1 MHIVNII
8 LGRSVALADKAD
20 GHRCSADLLIRYD
33 NDPFQLKMMM
43 MTEQPAAEEKQPAKN
58 SKERQFKGL
67 SLTERKQLRREK
79 LIEAGIEAYGTH
91 GFFSVTVKD
100 ICNEAK
106 LTERYFYESFKK
118 SENLFQTIFLKLI
131 DELQQ
136 NVMQAI
142 MQASS
147 DPKKMIEA
155 GLTALL
161 TTLKDNPQMARII
174 YIDAMLVQEL
184 HNQATIHET
193 MSRFDRMIHAFVM
206 LMMPN
211 IGRSEREIS
220 LVATGLNGYVTQ
232 IAIRWVMSGF
242 KQSMDEILSSCSI
255 VFLSLL
261 QTFSQ
266 HEPSVKK

>member
-1 MHIVNII
+1 
-8 LGRSVALADKAD
+8 
-20 GHRCSADLLIRYD
+20 
-33 NDPFQLKMMM
+33 
-43 MTEQPAAEEKQPAKN
+43 MTEQHENLEEKQNKPSQ

-67 SLTERKQLRREK
+67 SLTERKQARREK

-91 GFFSVTVKD
+91 GFFAVTVKD

-118 SENLFQTIFLKLI
+118 SDELFQTIFLKLI
-131 DELQQ
+131 DQLQH

-142 MQASS
+142 MQAST
-147 DPKKMIEA
+147 DPRKMIES

-161 TTLKDNPQMARII
+161 TTLKDNPRMARII

-184 HNQATIHET
+184 HNQATIYET
-193 MSRFDRMIHAFVM
+193 MLRFDRMIHAFVM
-206 LMMPN
+206 LMMPH
-211 IGRSEREIS
+211 IDRSEREIS

-232 IAIRWVMSGF
+232 IAIRWVVSGF
-242 KQSMDEILSSCSI
+242 KQSMQEVLSSCSI

-261 QTFSQ
+261 ETFS
-266 HEPSVKK
+266 EKEKIMKKESSSQPLD

>member
-1 MHIVNII
+1 
-8 LGRSVALADKAD
+8 
-20 GHRCSADLLIRYD
+20 
-33 NDPFQLKMMM
+33 
-43 MTEQPAAEEKQPAKN
+43 MTEPYENLEKKQNKL
-58 SKERQFKGL
+58 SQTKERQFKGL
-67 SLTERKQLRREK
+67 SLTERKQARREK

-91 GFFSVTVKD
+91 GFFAVTVKD

-118 SENLFQTIFLKLI
+118 SDELFQTIFLKLI
-131 DELQQ
+131 DQLQH

-142 MQASS
+142 MQAST
-147 DPKKMIEA
+147 DPRKMIES

-161 TTLKDNPQMARII
+161 TTLKDNPRMARII

-193 MSRFDRMIHAFVM
+193 MLRFDRMIHAFVM
-206 LMMPN
+206 LMMPH
-211 IGRSEREIS
+211 IDRSEREIS

-232 IAIRWVMSGF
+232 IAIRWVVSGF
-242 KQSMDEILSSCSI
+242 KQSMQEVLSSCSI

-261 QTFSQ
+261 DTFS
-266 HEPSVKK
+266 EKEKILKKESSS

>member
-1 MHIVNII
+1 
-8 LGRSVALADKAD
+8 
-20 GHRCSADLLIRYD
+20 
-33 NDPFQLKMMM
+33 
-43 MTEQPAAEEKQPAKN
+43 MTEQYENLEEKQNKPSKT
-58 SKERQFKGL
+58 KERQFKGL
-67 SLTERKQLRREK
+67 SLTERKQARREK

-91 GFFSVTVKD
+91 GFFAVTVKD

-118 SENLFQTIFLKLI
+118 SDELFQTIFLKLI
-131 DELQQ
+131 DQLQH

-142 MQASS
+142 MQASTE
-147 DPKKMIEA
+147 PRKMIES

-161 TTLKDNPQMARII
+161 TTLKDNPRMARII

-193 MSRFDRMIHAFVM
+193 MLRFDRMIHAFVM
-206 LMMPN
+206 LMMPH
-211 IGRSEREIS
+211 IDRSEREIS

-232 IAIRWVMSGF
+232 IAIRWVVSGF
-242 KQSMDEILSSCSI
+242 KQSMQEVLSSCSI

-261 QTFSQ
+261 DTFS
-266 HEPSVKK
+266 EKEKIMKKESSS

>member
-1 MHIVNII
+1 
-8 LGRSVALADKAD
+8 
-20 GHRCSADLLIRYD
+20 
-33 NDPFQLKMMM
+33 
-43 MTEQPAAEEKQPAKN
+43 MTEQHDNLQEKQKQTPKT
-58 SKERQFKGL
+58 KERQFKGL
-67 SLTERKQLRREK
+67 SLTERKQARREK

-91 GFFSVTVKD
+91 GFFAVTVKD

-118 SENLFQTIFLKLI
+118 SDELFQTIFLTLI
-131 DELQQ
+131 DQLQH

-147 DPKKMIEA
+147 DPRKMIEA

-161 TTLKDNPQMARII
+161 TTLRDNPRMARII

-193 MSRFDRMIHAFVM
+193 MLRFDRMIQAFVM
-206 LMMPN
+206 LMMPH
-211 IGRSEREIS
+211 IDRSEREIS
-220 LVATGLNGYVTQ
+220 FVATGLNGYVTQ
-232 IAIRWVMSGF
+232 IAIRWVVSGF
-242 KQSMDEILSSCSI
+242 KQSMEDVLSSCSI

-261 QTFSQ
+261 NTFS
-266 HEPSVKK
+266 EKGKILKKENP

>member
-1 MHIVNII
+1 
-8 LGRSVALADKAD
+8 
-20 GHRCSADLLIRYD
+20 
-33 NDPFQLKMMM
+33 
-43 MTEQPAAEEKQPAKN
+43 MTEQHDNLQEKQKQTPKT
-58 SKERQFKGL
+58 KERQFKGL
-67 SLTERKQLRREK
+67 SLTERKQARREK

-91 GFFSVTVKD
+91 GFFAVTVKD

-118 SENLFQTIFLKLI
+118 SDELFQTIFLTLI
-131 DELQQ
+131 DQLQH

-147 DPKKMIEA
+147 DPRKMIEA

-161 TTLKDNPQMARII
+161 TTLRDNPRMARII

-193 MSRFDRMIHAFVM
+193 MLRFDRMIQAFVM
-206 LMMPN
+206 LMMPH
-211 IGRSEREIS
+211 IDRSEREIS
-220 LVATGLNGYVTQ
+220 FVATGLNGYVTQ
-232 IAIRWVMSGF
+232 IAIRWVVSGF
-242 KQSMDEILSSCSI
+242 KQSLEDVLSSCSI

-261 QTFSQ
+261 NTFS
-266 HEPSVKK
+266 EKGKILKKENPLS

>member
-1 MHIVNII
+1 
-8 LGRSVALADKAD
+8 
-20 GHRCSADLLIRYD
+20 
-33 NDPFQLKMMM
+33 
-43 MTEQPAAEEKQPAKN
+43 MTESDIEANVTTTKKT
-58 SKERQFKGL
+58 KERQFKGL
-67 SLTERKQLRREK
+67 SLTERKQQRREK

-118 SENLFQTIFLKLI
+118 SEHLFQSIFLQLI

-142 MQASS
+142 MQAST
-147 DPKKMIEA
+147 DPKKMIES
-155 GLTALL
+155 GLSALL
-161 TTLKDNPQMARII
+161 TTLKNNPRMARII
-174 YIDAMLVQEL
+174 YVDAMLVQEL

-193 MSRFDRMIHAFVM
+193 MMRFDRMIQAFVM
-206 LMMPN
+206 LMMPHIN
-211 IGRSEREIS
+211 RSENEIS
-220 LVATGLNGYVTQ
+220 FVATGLNGYVTQ

-242 KQSMDEILSSCSI
+242 KQSKEEVLSSCSI

-261 QTFSQ
+261 DTFS
-266 HEPSVKK
+266 EKSDPIKA

>member
-1 MHIVNII
+1 MTN
-8 LGRSVALADKAD
+8 
-20 GHRCSADLLIRYD
+20 SAI
-33 NDPFQLKMMM
+33 PV
-43 MTEQPAAEEKQPAKN
+43 EKQQKTMT
-58 SKERQFKGL
+58 KERQFKGL
-67 SLTERKQLRREK
+67 SMAERQQARREK
-79 LIEAGIEAYGTH
+79 LIEAGIQAYGTH

-100 ICNEAK
+100 ICTEAK

-118 SENLFQTIFLKLI
+118 SEHLFQTIFLKLI

-136 NVMQAI
+136 NVMQAM

-161 TTLKDNPQMARII
+161 TTLRDNPRMARII

-193 MSRFDRMIHAFVM
+193 MGRFDRMIQAFVM

-211 IGRSEREIS
+211 LSRSEQEIS
-220 LVATGLNGYVTQ
+220 LVSTGLNGYVTQ

-242 KQSMDEILSSCSI
+242 KQSMEEVLSSCSI
-255 VFLSLL
+255 VFLALFES
-261 QTFSQ
+261 FSD
-266 HEPSVKK
+266 KK

>member
-1 MHIVNII
+1 
-8 LGRSVALADKAD
+8 
-20 GHRCSADLLIRYD
+20 
-33 NDPFQLKMMM
+33 
-43 MTEQPAAEEKQPAKN
+43 MTEQHENLEEKQNKPSK

-67 SLTERKQLRREK
+67 SLTERKQARREK

-91 GFFSVTVKD
+91 GFFAVTVKD

-118 SENLFQTIFLKLI
+118 SDELFQTIFLKLI
-131 DELQQ
+131 DQLQH

-142 MQASS
+142 MQAST
-147 DPKKMIEA
+147 DPRKMIES

-161 TTLKDNPQMARII
+161 TTLKDNPRMARII

-193 MSRFDRMIHAFVM
+193 MLRFDRMIHAFVM
-206 LMMPN
+206 LMMPH
-211 IGRSEREIS
+211 IDRSEREIS

-232 IAIRWVMSGF
+232 IAIRWVVSGF
-242 KQSMDEILSSCSI
+242 KQSMQEVLSSCSI

-261 QTFSQ
+261 ETFS
-266 HEPSVKK
+266 EKEKIMKKESSS

>member
-1 MHIVNII
+1 MTDVVNS
-8 LGRSVALADKAD
+8 GQKLASK
-20 GHRCSADLLIRYD
+20 
-33 NDPFQLKMMM
+33 
-43 MTEQPAAEEKQPAKN
+43 

-67 SLTERKQLRREK
+67 SMAERQQAHREK
-79 LIEAGIEAYGTH
+79 LIEAGIEAYGRH

-118 SENLFQTIFLKLI
+118 SEHLFQTIFLKLI
-131 DELQQ
+131 DQLQQ
-136 NVMQAI
+136 NVMQAM

-161 TTLKDNPQMARII
+161 TTLRDNPGMARII

-193 MSRFDRMIHAFVM
+193 MGRFDRMIQTFVI

-211 IGRSEREIS
+211 LNRSEREIS
-220 LVATGLNGYVTQ
+220 LVSTGLNGYVTQ
-232 IAIRWVMSGF
+232 IAIRWVMGGF
-242 KQSMDEILSSCSI
+242 KQSLEEIVSACEI
-255 VFLSLL
+255 VFISLID
-261 QTFSQ
+261 S
-266 HEPSVKK
+266 SSSK

>member
-1 MHIVNII
+1 
-8 LGRSVALADKAD
+8 
-20 GHRCSADLLIRYD
+20 
-33 NDPFQLKMMM
+33 
-43 MTEQPAAEEKQPAKN
+43 MTETVNRIEPQKAPH
-58 SKERQFKGL
+58 KERQFKGMSL
-67 SLTERKQLRREK
+67 SERKSVRREK

-142 MQASS
+142 MQASTN
-147 DPKKMIEA
+147 PKKMIEA

-161 TTLKDNPQMARII
+161 TTLKDNPRMARII

-193 MSRFDRMIHAFVM
+193 MSRFDRMIQAFVM
-206 LMMPN
+206 LMMPH
-211 IGRSEREIS
+211 IDRSEGEIS

-242 KQSMDEILSSCSI
+242 KQSMQEVLSSCSV
-255 VFLSLL
+255 VFLALL
-261 QTFSQ
+261 DNFSDKVTSAQ
-266 HEPSVKK
+266 K

>member
-1 MHIVNII
+1 
-8 LGRSVALADKAD
+8 
-20 GHRCSADLLIRYD
+20 
-33 NDPFQLKMMM
+33 
-43 MTEQPAAEEKQPAKN
+43 MTEPQQNLEQQQSKPLK

-67 SLTERKQLRREK
+67 SLTERKQARREK
-79 LIEAGIEAYGTH
+79 LIEAGIEAYGSQ
-91 GFFSVTVKD
+91 GFFAVTVKD

-118 SENLFQTIFLKLI
+118 SDELFQTIFLKLI
-131 DELQQ
+131 DQLQH

-142 MQASS
+142 MQAST
-147 DPKKMIEA
+147 DPRKMIEA

-161 TTLKDNPQMARII
+161 TTLKDNPGMARII

-193 MSRFDRMIHAFVM
+193 MLRFDRMIHAFVM
-206 LMMPN
+206 LMMPH
-211 IGRSEREIS
+211 IDRSEREIS

-232 IAIRWVMSGF
+232 IAIRWVVSGF
-242 KQSMDEILSSCSI
+242 KQSMQEVLSSCSI

-261 QTFSQ
+261 DTFS
-266 HEPSVKK
+266 EKEKILKKESSS

>member
-1 MHIVNII
+1 MTN
-8 LGRSVALADKAD
+8 
-20 GHRCSADLLIRYD
+20 SAI
-33 NDPFQLKMMM
+33 PV
-43 MTEQPAAEEKQPAKN
+43 EKQQKTMT
-58 SKERQFKGL
+58 KERQFKGL
-67 SLTERKQLRREK
+67 SMAERQQARREK
-79 LIEAGIEAYGTH
+79 LIEAGIQAYGTH

-100 ICNEAK
+100 ICTEAK

-118 SENLFQTIFLKLI
+118 SEHLFQTIFLKLI

-136 NVMQAI
+136 NVMQAM

-161 TTLKDNPQMARII
+161 TTLRDNPRMARII

-193 MSRFDRMIHAFVM
+193 MGRFDRMIQAFVM

-211 IGRSEREIS
+211 LSRSEQEIS
-220 LVATGLNGYVTQ
+220 LVSTGLNGYVTQ
-232 IAIRWVMSGF
+232 ISIRWVMSGF
-242 KQSMDEILSSCSI
+242 KQSMEEVLSSCSI
-255 VFLSLL
+255 VFLALFES
-261 QTFSQ
+261 FSD
-266 HEPSVKK
+266 KK

>member
-1 MHIVNII
+1 
-8 LGRSVALADKAD
+8 
-20 GHRCSADLLIRYD
+20 
-33 NDPFQLKMMM
+33 
-43 MTEQPAAEEKQPAKN
+43 MTEQHENLEEKQNKPSQ

-67 SLTERKQLRREK
+67 SLTERKQARREK

-91 GFFSVTVKD
+91 GFFAVTVKD

-118 SENLFQTIFLKLI
+118 SDELFQTIFLKLI
-131 DELQQ
+131 DQLQH

-142 MQASS
+142 MQAST
-147 DPKKMIEA
+147 DPRKMIES

-161 TTLKDNPQMARII
+161 TTLKDNPRMARII

-193 MSRFDRMIHAFVM
+193 MLRFDRMIHAFVM
-206 LMMPN
+206 LMMPH
-211 IGRSEREIS
+211 IDRSEREIS

-232 IAIRWVMSGF
+232 IAIRWVVSGF
-242 KQSMDEILSSCSI
+242 KQSMQEVLSSCSI

-261 QTFSQ
+261 DTFS
-266 HEPSVKK
+266 EKEKIMKKESSS

>member
-1 MHIVNII
+1 
-8 LGRSVALADKAD
+8 
-20 GHRCSADLLIRYD
+20 
-33 NDPFQLKMMM
+33 
-43 MTEQPAAEEKQPAKN
+43 MTEQHDNLQEKQKQTPKT
-58 SKERQFKGL
+58 KERQFKGL
-67 SLTERKQLRREK
+67 SLTERKQARREK

-91 GFFSVTVKD
+91 GFFAVTVKD

-118 SENLFQTIFLKLI
+118 SDELFQTIFLTLI
-131 DELQQ
+131 DQLQH

-147 DPKKMIEA
+147 DPRKMIEA

-161 TTLKDNPQMARII
+161 TTLRDNPRMARII

-193 MSRFDRMIHAFVM
+193 MLRFDRMIHAFVM
-206 LMMPN
+206 LMMPH
-211 IGRSEREIS
+211 IDRSEREIS
-220 LVATGLNGYVTQ
+220 FVATGLNGYVTQ
-232 IAIRWVMSGF
+232 IAIRWVVSGF
-242 KQSMDEILSSCSI
+242 KQSLEDVLSSCSI

-261 QTFSQ
+261 NTFS
-266 HEPSVKK
+266 EKGKILKKENP

>member
-1 MHIVNII
+1 MTDATNH
-8 LGRSVALADKAD
+8 
-20 GHRCSADLLIRYD
+20 
-33 NDPFQLKMMM
+33 
-43 MTEQPAAEEKQPAKN
+43 TEQQQAKIV
-58 SKERQFKGL
+58 KERQFKGL
-67 SLTERKQLRREK
+67 SLSERKQARREK

-100 ICNEAK
+100 ICLEAK

-118 SENLFQTIFLKLI
+118 SEQLFQTIFLKLI

-142 MQASS
+142 MQASTDS
-147 DPKKMIEA
+147 KKMIEA

-161 TTLKDNPQMARII
+161 LTLKNNPRMARII

-193 MSRFDRMIHAFVM
+193 MMRFDRMIHAFVM

-211 IGRSEREIS
+211 IDRSEREIS
-220 LVATGLNGYVTQ
+220 MVATGLNGYVTQ
-232 IAIRWVMSGF
+232 IAIRWVMSDY
-242 KQSMDEILSSCSI
+242 KQPMDEVLSSCSV
-255 VFLSLL
+255 VFLALL
-261 QTFSQ
+261 DAFS
-266 HEPSVKK
+266 EKPRK

>member
-1 MHIVNII
+1 MTDSTQH
-8 LGRSVALADKAD
+8 
-20 GHRCSADLLIRYD
+20 
-33 NDPFQLKMMM
+33 
-43 MTEQPAAEEKQPAKN
+43 TEQQQAKN
-58 SKERQFKGL
+58 VKERQFKGL
-67 SLTERKQLRREK
+67 SLSERKQARREK

-100 ICNEAK
+100 ICLEAK

-118 SENLFQTIFLKLI
+118 SEQLFQTIFLKLI

-142 MQASS
+142 MQASTDS
-147 DPKKMIEA
+147 KKMIEA

-161 TTLKDNPQMARII
+161 MTLKNNPRMARII

-211 IGRSEREIS
+211 INKSEREIS
-220 LVATGLNGYVTQ
+220 MIATGLNGYVTQ
-232 IAIRWVMSGF
+232 IAIRWVMSGY
-242 KQSMDEILSSCSI
+242 KQPMEEVLSSCSA
-255 VFLSLL
+255 VFLALFD
-261 QTFSQ
+261 TFS
-266 HEPSVKK
+266 EPQSLNKSAVKK

>member
-1 MHIVNII
+1 
-8 LGRSVALADKAD
+8 
-20 GHRCSADLLIRYD
+20 
-33 NDPFQLKMMM
+33 
-43 MTEQPAAEEKQPAKN
+43 MTEQHDNLQEKQKQTPKI
-58 SKERQFKGL
+58 KERQFKGL
-67 SLTERKQLRREK
+67 SLTERKQARREK

-91 GFFSVTVKD
+91 GFFAVTVKD

-118 SENLFQTIFLKLI
+118 SDELFQTIFLTLI
-131 DELQQ
+131 DQLQH

-147 DPKKMIEA
+147 DPRKMIEA

-161 TTLKDNPQMARII
+161 TTLRDNPRMARII

-193 MSRFDRMIHAFVM
+193 MLRFDRMIQAFVM
-206 LMMPN
+206 LMMPH
-211 IGRSEREIS
+211 IDRSEREIS
-220 LVATGLNGYVTQ
+220 FVATGLNGYVTQ
-232 IAIRWVMSGF
+232 IAIRWVVSGF
-242 KQSMDEILSSCSI
+242 KQSMEDVLSSCSI

-261 QTFSQ
+261 NTFS
-266 HEPSVKK
+266 EKGKILKKENP